1 MLAYP
6 NFPQFSYLRL
16 LEPRPSGYQTP
27 PNPPKLLDQ
36 VRTVLRRQ
44 HYSIRTE
51 ETYTQWI
58 SRFIRFHKMRH
69 PQEMDTPEIEAF
81 LTTWPSMNGSPLLPK
96 IRLLVPSSSYTRTS
110 SINPPLP
117 QLTPCAPKPPSACP
131 PFSAKQKP
139 KPYSTP

>member
-6 NFPQFSYLRL
+6 NFPQFSYLSL
-16 LEPRPSGYQTP
+16 LEPRPSGYQTS

-36 VRTVLRRQ
+36 VRTVMRRQ

-81 LTTWPSMNGSPLLPK
+81 LNYLAVNERVSASTQNQAFSA
-96 IRLLVPSSSYTRTS
+96 I
-110 SINPPLP
+110 PLP
-117 QLTPCAPKPPSACP
+117 IQEHP
-131 PFSAKQKP
+131 Q
-139 KPYSTP
+139 

>member
-6 NFPQFSYLRL
+6 HFPQFSYLRL

-36 VRTVLRRQ
+36 VRTVMRRQ

-81 LTTWPSMNGSPLLPK
+81 LNHLAVTERVSASTVRLSSRRSPKSGFERHP
-96 IRLLVPSSSYTRTS
+96 VP
-110 SINPPLP
+110 IQEHP
-117 QLTPCAPKPPSACP
+117 Q
-131 PFSAKQKP
+131 
-139 KPYSTP
+139 